1 MVRIYTKTGD
11 DGTTGLLYGG
21 RVRKDSTTMQVNGA
35 VDEAQAMM
43 GLARAEAVPDSELDA
58 MLVRLERD
66 LYVLMAEVAT
76 DVSNRGKLTPGT
88 TLVTEEMVAALEVH
102 IDELIDRFEMPAEFV
117 VPGANRVSA
126 ALDVSRTVVRRAERW
141 WCPIRWTDHWSVA
154 TSTGCR
160 ISSGPWPDGPRV
172 RTIFWPEGPTPG
184 VAAAP
189 VLGRHRAGT
198 ANPGKTNSR
207 HRTDSEKKDE
217 HAANRNGPGRG
228 AGDRPDRR
236 RHSRVQGCRWTARGH
251 RPPASVGGVQIPT
264 DLDAAWLKR
273 QGFTGKVGQSIVL
286 GNEPGNPATV
296 LLGLG
301 DHDDAAGDDKVEAI
315 RRSAAAFVRSAGEG
329 GDGALVIAPGLALDT
344 AVVAAA
350 LAEGATLAA
359 YRFSTTGRGTT
370 MADWTV

>member
-126 ALDVSRTVVRRAERW
+126 ALDVSRTVVRRAERLVVSDPVDGSLVGRYLNRLSDLLW
-141 WCPIRWTDHWSVA
+141 AMARWTEGEDHLLARGS
-154 TSTGCR
+154 
-160 ISSGPWPDGPRV
+160 
-172 RTIFWPEGPTPG
+172 
-184 VAAAP
+184 
-189 VLGRHRAGT
+189 
-198 ANPGKTNSR
+198 NP
-207 HRTDSEKKDE
+207 
-217 HAANRNGPGRG
+217 
-228 AGDRPDRR
+228 RR
-236 RHSRVQGCRWTARGH
+236 RGGARARTASRR
-251 RPPASVGGVQIPT
+251 
-264 DLDAAWLKR
+264 D
-273 QGFTGKVGQSIVL
+273 GQSRQD
-286 GNEPGNPATV
+286 EQ
-296 LLGLG
+296 
-301 DHDDAAGDDKVEAI
+301 
-315 RRSAAAFVRSAGEG
+315 SAQ
-329 GDGALVIAPGLALDT
+329 DG
-344 AVVAAA
+344 
-350 LAEGATLAA
+350 
-359 YRFSTTGRGTT
+359 
-370 MADWTV
+370 